1 MVEEFL
7 NKYEGYITELTNY
20 INTSDKSKPKLN
32 ISFEETP
39 SKLMMKKNNETVY
52 DLNKPKYKLI
62 DYLIQ
67 SNKSKLLKEM
77 KTFRAMALEY
87 ITDEESKINSEVIT
101 TKINRIKE
109 IKSKLRNL
117 LIRQKKDKL
126 HNLVSDYQTLEIQI
140 ENADNKTKAKEQEIE
155 KKLNKKKAILKSKM
169 KKKLQDENTEELNE
183 DDLKL
188 FLFTTLKECAAH
200 PSKKN
205 KAISKK
211 ELIDI
216 MVKNPKLKAKLPS
229 SYQTKSKEEICRIL
243 FPN

>member
-1 MVEEFL
+1 MVDEFL
-7 NKYEGYITELTNY
+7 NKYKGYITEFNNY
-20 INTSDKSKPKLN
+20 INTTEKTKSKLN
-32 ISFEETP
+32 ILFEETP
-39 SKLMMKKNNETVY
+39 TKLIMKRNNEIVY

-67 SNKSKLLKEM
+67 SNKSKLMNERKKL
-77 KTFRAMALEY
+77 RAMIVDY
-87 ITDEESKINSEVIT
+87 ITNTESVIST
-101 TKINRIKE
+101 EALTDNINRIKE
-109 IKSKLRNL
+109 IKSKLMNL
-117 LIRQKKDKL
+117 LIRQKKDKF
-126 HNLVSDYQTLEIQI
+126 HNLVSTYETI
-140 ENADNKTKAKEQEIE
+140 ETQVVNVKNNITKEQEIE
-155 KKLNKKKAILKSKM
+155 KKLIKKKSKLKSEM
-169 KKKLQDENTEELNE
+169 KKKLKDENTEELNE
-183 DDLKL
+183 EDLKL

-229 SYQTKSKEEICRIL
+229 SYQAKSKEELCKIL

>member
-20 INTSDKSKPKLN
+20 INTTEKSKEKLN
-32 ISFEETP
+32 ISFQETP
-39 SKLMMKKNNETVY
+39 AKFIMKRNNEIIY

-67 SNKSKLLKEM
+67 SNKSKILNER
-77 KTFRAMALEY
+77 KTLRAMVLDYVTDDESNVKIET
-87 ITDEESKINSEVIT
+87 ITDKINIIKERESKL
-101 TKINRIKE
+101 K
-109 IKSKLRNL
+109 KLF
-117 LIRQKKDKL
+117 IREKAHIF
-126 HNLVSDYQTLEIQI
+126 HNLVSNYETLESQV
-140 ENADNKTKAKEQEIE
+140 ENNTKEQKME
-155 KKLNKKKAILKSKM
+155 KKIMQKKSKLKSEM
-169 KKKLQDENTEELNE
+169 KKKLKDENTEELNE

-229 SYQTKSKEEICRIL
+229 SYQAKSKEELCKIL

>member
-1 MVEEFL
+1 MVDKFL
-7 NKYEGYITELTNY
+7 NKYENYITELTNY
-20 INTSDKSKPKLN
+20 INTTQKSKEKLN

-39 SKLMMKKNNETVY
+39 TKLIMKKENKIVY

-67 SNKSKLLKEM
+67 SNKSKLMNER
-77 KTFRAMALEY
+77 KTLRAMVLDY
-87 ITDEESKINSEVIT
+87 VTDIETKIEIST
-101 TKINRIKE
+101 LADKINRIKE
-109 IKSKLRNL
+109 LESKLKNLFIRQKANKFHNLISNYEILESQVVNVDNNTMEKKMEKKIMQKKSKL
-117 LIRQKKDKL
+117 
-126 HNLVSDYQTLEIQI
+126 
-140 ENADNKTKAKEQEIE
+140 
-155 KKLNKKKAILKSKM
+155 KSEM
-169 KKKLQDENTEELNE
+169 KKKLKEENIEELNE
-183 DDLKL
+183 DDLKI

-216 MVKNPKLKAKLPS
+216 MIKNPQLKAKLPS
-229 SYQTKSKEEICRIL
+229 SYQTKSKEELCRIL

>member
-1 MVEEFL
+1 MADEFL
-7 NKYEGYITELTNY
+7 NKYKGYITEFNNY
-20 INTSDKSKPKLN
+20 INTTEKSKEKLD
-32 ISFEETP
+32 ISFQETP
-39 SKLMMKKNNETVY
+39 TKLFMKRDNKTVY

-62 DYLIQ
+62 EYLIQ
-67 SNKSKLLKEM
+67 SNRLKLVNERKIL
-77 KTFRAMALEY
+77 RAMALDY
-87 ITDEESKINSEVIT
+87 ITDNESKI
-101 TKINRIKE
+101 KIETLTSKIDRIKE
-109 IKSKLRNL
+109 IQSKLRNL
-117 LIRQKKDKL
+117 LTRQKANKF
-126 HNLVSDYQTLEIQI
+126 HNLVSDYEALETQVVNI
-140 ENADNKTKAKEQEIE
+140 ENNTEQKMEQ
-155 KKLNKKKAILKSKM
+155 KLMNKKSKLKSEM
-169 KKKLQDENTEELNE
+169 KKKLKDENTEELNE

-229 SYQTKSKEEICRIL
+229 SYQSKSKEELCKIL

>member
-7 NKYEGYITELTNY
+7 NKYEGYIIELNNY
-20 INTSDKSKPKLN
+20 INTTKKSKETLN
-32 ISFEETP
+32 ISFQETP
-39 SKLMMKKNNETVY
+39 TKLIMKRNNAIVY

-67 SNKSKLLKEM
+67 SNRSKLANER
-77 KTFRAMALEY
+77 KTLRAMVLDY
-87 ITDEESKINSEVIT
+87 VTDDESKIKVET
-101 TKINRIKE
+101 LTDKINRIKQLE
-109 IKSKLRNL
+109 SKLKNL
-117 LIRQKKDKL
+117 FNRQKDHKL
-126 HNLVSDYQTLEIQI
+126 HNLVSNYETLESQV
-140 ENADNKTKAKEQEIE
+140 ENNTEENKME
-155 KKLNKKKAILKSKM
+155 KKLIQKKSKLKSEM
-169 KKKLQDENTEELNE
+169 KKKLKEENTEELNE

-216 MVKNPKLKAKLPS
+216 MLSNPKLKAKLPS
-229 SYQTKSKEEICRIL
+229 SYQAKSKEELCKIL

>member
-1 MVEEFL
+1 MADEFL
-7 NKYEGYITELTNY
+7 NKYKGYITEFNNY
-20 INTSDKSKPKLN
+20 INTTEKSKEKLD
-32 ISFEETP
+32 ISFQETP
-39 SKLMMKKNNETVY
+39 TKLVMKRENKTVY

-62 DYLIQ
+62 ESLIQ
-67 SNKSKLLKEM
+67 SNRLKLVNERKIL
-77 KTFRAMALEY
+77 RAMALDY
-87 ITDEESKINSEVIT
+87 ITDNESKVKVETLTS
-101 TKINRIKE
+101 KIDRIKE
-109 IKSKLRNL
+109 IESKLKNL
-117 LIRQKKDKL
+117 LIRQKANKL
-126 HNLVSDYQTLEIQI
+126 HNLVSNYETLETQVVNI
-140 ENADNKTKAKEQEIE
+140 ENNAKEQKMEQ
-155 KKLNKKKAILKSKM
+155 KLMKKKSKLKSEM
-169 KKKLQDENTEELNE
+169 KKKLKDENTEELNE

-229 SYQTKSKEEICRIL
+229 SYQAKSKEELCKIL

>member
-20 INTSDKSKPKLN
+20 INTTEKSKEKLN
-32 ISFEETP
+32 ISFQETP
-39 SKLMMKKNNETVY
+39 AKFIMKRNNEIIY

-67 SNKSKLLKEM
+67 SNRSKLANER
-77 KTFRAMALEY
+77 KTLRAMVLDY
-87 ITDEESKINSEVIT
+87 VTDDESKIKIET
-101 TKINRIKE
+101 LTDKINRIKE
-109 IKSKLRNL
+109 LESKLKNL
-117 LIRQKKDKL
+117 FNRKKAHKL
-126 HNLVSDYQTLEIQI
+126 HNLVSNYETLESQV
-140 ENADNKTKAKEQEIE
+140 ENNTKEQKME
-155 KKLNKKKAILKSKM
+155 KKIMQKKSKLKSEM
-169 KKKLQDENTEELNE
+169 KKKLKDENTEELNE

-229 SYQTKSKEEICRIL
+229 SYQAKSKEELCKIL

>member
-1 MVEEFL
+1 MADEFL
-7 NKYEGYITELTNY
+7 NKYKGYITEFNNY
-20 INTSDKSKPKLN
+20 INTTEKSKEKLD
-32 ISFEETP
+32 ISFQETP
-39 SKLMMKKNNETVY
+39 TKLVMKRENKTVY

-62 DYLIQ
+62 ESLIQ
-67 SNKSKLLKEM
+67 SNRLKLVNERKIL
-77 KTFRAMALEY
+77 RAMALDY
-87 ITDEESKINSEVIT
+87 ITDNESKV
-101 TKINRIKE
+101 KIETLTSKIERIKE
-109 IKSKLRNL
+109 IEAKLKNL
-117 LIRQKKDKL
+117 LIRQKANKL
-126 HNLVSDYQTLEIQI
+126 HNLVSNYETLETQVVNI
-140 ENADNKTKAKEQEIE
+140 ENNAKEQKMEQ
-155 KKLNKKKAILKSKM
+155 KLIKKKSKLKSEM
-169 KKKLQDENTEELNE
+169 KKKLKDENTEELNE

-229 SYQTKSKEEICRIL
+229 SYQAKSKEELCKIL

>member
-1 MVEEFL
+1 MADEFL
-7 NKYEGYITELTNY
+7 NKYKGYITEFNNY
-20 INTSDKSKPKLN
+20 INTTEKSKEKLD
-32 ISFEETP
+32 ISFQETP
-39 SKLMMKKNNETVY
+39 TKLVMKRENKTVY

-62 DYLIQ
+62 ESLIQ
-67 SNKSKLLKEM
+67 SNRLKLVNERKIL
-77 KTFRAMALEY
+77 RAMALDY
-87 ITDEESKINSEVIT
+87 ITDNESKV
-101 TKINRIKE
+101 KIETLTSKIERIKE
-109 IKSKLRNL
+109 IESKLKNL
-117 LIRQKKDKL
+117 LIRQKANKL
-126 HNLVSDYQTLEIQI
+126 HNLVSNYETLETQVVNI
-140 ENADNKTKAKEQEIE
+140 ENNAKEQKMEQ
-155 KKLNKKKAILKSKM
+155 KLMKKKSKLKSEM
-169 KKKLQDENTEELNE
+169 KKKLKDENTEELNE

-229 SYQTKSKEEICRIL
+229 SYQAKSKEELCKIL

>member
-7 NKYEGYITELTNY
+7 IKYEGYITELNNY
-20 INTSDKSKPKLN
+20 IITTEKSKEKLN
-32 ISFEETP
+32 ISFQETP
-39 SKLMMKKNNETVY
+39 TKLIMKRNNDIVY

-62 DYLIQ
+62 DHLIQ
-67 SNKSKLLKEM
+67 SNKSKLVNER
-77 KTFRAMALEY
+77 KTLRAMVLDY
-87 ITDEESKINSEVIT
+87 VTDDESKIKVET
-101 TKINRIKE
+101 LTDKINRIKE
-109 IKSKLRNL
+109 LESKLKNL
-117 LIRQKKDKL
+117 FNRQKAHKL
-126 HNLVSDYQTLEIQI
+126 HNLVSNYETLESQV
-140 ENADNKTKAKEQEIE
+140 ENNTKEQKMQ
-155 KKLNKKKAILKSKM
+155 KKLMQKKSKLKSEM
-169 KKKLQDENTEELNE
+169 KKKLKEENTEELNE

-216 MVKNPKLKAKLPS
+216 MVSNPKLKAKLPS
-229 SYQTKSKEEICRIL
+229 SYQAKSKEELCKIL

>member
-1 MVEEFL
+1 MADEFL
-7 NKYEGYITELTNY
+7 NKYKGYITEFNNY
-20 INTSDKSKPKLN
+20 VNTTEKSKEKLV
-32 ISFEETP
+32 ISFQETP
-39 SKLMMKKNNETVY
+39 TKLVMKRENKTVY

-62 DYLIQ
+62 ESLIQ
-67 SNKSKLLKEM
+67 SNRLKLVNERKIL
-77 KTFRAMALEY
+77 RAMALDY
-87 ITDEESKINSEVIT
+87 ITDNESKV
-101 TKINRIKE
+101 KIETLTSKIERIKE
-109 IKSKLRNL
+109 IESKLKNL
-117 LIRQKKDKL
+117 LIRQKANKL
-126 HNLVSDYQTLEIQI
+126 HNLVSNYETLETQVVNI
-140 ENADNKTKAKEQEIE
+140 ENNAKEQKMEQ
-155 KKLNKKKAILKSKM
+155 KLMKKKSKLKSEM
-169 KKKLQDENTEELNE
+169 KKKLKDENTEELNE

-229 SYQTKSKEEICRIL
+229 SYQAKSKEELCKIL